1 MNMKSKIRKLV
12 CLACMLAMAMVAY
25 AEGNE
30 SGWTVSPFDYQYDMT
45 VYAQL
50 KIDDAVVSDYSNY
63 EVAAFVGDECRG
75 VAEIQTK
82 DNSTWLYIRVR
93 SASASGEKISFKLF
107 DKTEGEGKIKR
118 IAETVDFQS
127 QGLEGMPSSPID
139 LTPAKYTPGDVNDD
153 GKINSKDLMLVI
165 KKILKQ
171 DLPNGTIVDAMDM
184 NNDGKYNSK
193 DLQLIINIILK
204 K

>member
-1 MNMKSKIRKLV
+1 MKSKIRKLV
-12 CLACMLAMAMVAY
+12 CLAYMLAMAMVAY
-25 AEGNE
+25 AQGNE

-82 DNSTWLYIRVR
+82 ENSTWLYIRVR

-107 DKTEGEGKIKR
+107 DKTEGKIKR
-118 IAETVDFQS
+118 IAETVDFES
-127 QGLEGMPSSPID
+127 QGLEGMPSSPFD
-139 LTPAKYTPGDVNDD
+139 LTSAKYTPGDVNDD
-153 GKINSKDLMLVI
+153 GS
-165 KKILKQ
+165 
-171 DLPNGTIVDAMDM
+171 
-184 NNDGKYNSK
+184 
-193 DLQLIINIILK
+193 INIADVTSILSIMAGNQSDSLIREAADVNDDGAINVADVTSVLSIMAGNK
-204 K
+204 

>member
-1 MNMKSKIRKLV
+1 MKSKIRKLV

-82 DNSTWLYIRVR
+82 ENSTWLYIRVR

-107 DKTEGEGKIKR
+107 DKTEGKIKR
-118 IAETVDFQS
+118 IAETVDFES
-127 QGLEGMPSSPID
+127 QGLEGMPSSPFD
-139 LTPAKYTPGDVNDD
+139 LTSAKYTPGDVNDD
-153 GKINSKDLMLVI
+153 GS
-165 KKILKQ
+165 
-171 DLPNGTIVDAMDM
+171 
-184 NNDGKYNSK
+184 
-193 DLQLIINIILK
+193 INIADVTSILSIMAGNQSDSLIEK
-204 K
+204 LLM

>member
-1 MNMKSKIRKLV
+1 MKSKIRKLV

-45 VYAQL
+45 IYAQL

-82 DNSTWLYIRVR
+82 ENSTWLYIRVR

-107 DKTEGEGKIKR
+107 DKTEGKIKR
-118 IAETVDFQS
+118 IAETVDFES
-127 QGLEGMPSSPID
+127 QGLEGMPSSPFD
-139 LTPAKYTPGDVNDD
+139 LTSAKYTPGDVNDD
-153 GKINSKDLMLVI
+153 GS
-165 KKILKQ
+165 
-171 DLPNGTIVDAMDM
+171 
-184 NNDGKYNSK
+184 
-193 DLQLIINIILK
+193 INIADVTSILSIMAGNQSDSLIK
-204 K
+204 EAADVNGDGVINVADVTSVLSIMAGNK

>member
-1 MNMKSKIRKLV
+1 MKSKIRKLV
-12 CLACMLAMAMVAY
+12 CLAYMLAMAMVAY
-25 AEGNE
+25 AQGNE

-50 KIDDAVVSDYSNY
+50 KIDNSVVSDYSNY

-75 VAEIQTK
+75 VAEVQTK
-82 DNSTWLYIRVR
+82 NSSTWLYIRVR
-93 SASASGEKISFKLF
+93 STSASGEKISFKMF
-107 DKTEGEGKIKR
+107 DKTDGKPKR
-118 IAETVDFQS
+118 IAETVEFQS
-127 QGLEGMPSSPID
+127 LALEGMPSSPID
-139 LTPAKYTPGDVNDD
+139 LTPAQYTPGDVNDD

-171 DLPNGTIVDAMDM
+171 DLPNGTIEDAMDM
-184 NNDGKYNSK
+184 NGDGKYNSK

>member
-1 MNMKSKIRKLV
+1 MKSKIRKLV

-82 DNSTWLYIRVR
+82 ENSTWLYIRVR
-93 SASASGEKISFKLF
+93 SATASGEKISFKLF
-107 DKTEGEGKIKR
+107 DKTEGKIKR
-118 IAETVDFQS
+118 IAETVDFES
-127 QGLEGMPSSPID
+127 QGLEGMPSSPFD
-139 LTPAKYTPGDVNDD
+139 LTSAKYTPGDVNDD
-153 GKINSKDLMLVI
+153 GS
-165 KKILKQ
+165 
-171 DLPNGTIVDAMDM
+171 
-184 NNDGKYNSK
+184 
-193 DLQLIINIILK
+193 INIADVTSILSIMAGNQSDSLIREAADVNDDGAINVADVTSVLSIMAGNK
-204 K
+204 

>member
-1 MNMKSKIRKLV
+1 MKSKIRKLV

-82 DNSTWLYIRVR
+82 ENSTWLYIRVR

-118 IAETVDFQS
+118 IAETVDFES
-127 QGLEGMPSSPID
+127 QGLEGMPSSPFD
-139 LTPAKYTPGDVNDD
+139 LTSAKYTPGDVNDD
-153 GKINSKDLMLVI
+153 GS
-165 KKILKQ
+165 
-171 DLPNGTIVDAMDM
+171 
-184 NNDGKYNSK
+184 
-193 DLQLIINIILK
+193 INIADVTSILSIMAGNQSDSLIREAADVNDDGAINVADVTSVLSIMAGNK
-204 K
+204 

>member
-82 DNSTWLYIRVR
+82 ENSTWLYIRVR
-93 SASASGEKISFKLF
+93 STSASGEKISFKMF
-107 DKTEGEGKIKR
+107 DKTEGKPKR
-118 IAETVDFQS
+118 IAETVEFQS

-139 LTPAKYTPGDVNDD
+139 LTPANYTPGDVNDD
-153 GKINSKDLMLVI
+153 GNINVSDIRAVI
-165 KKILKQ
+165 YLIANPNATGTYVKEAADANEDGNINVSDVRKILS
-171 DLPNGTIVDAMDM
+171 IIA
-184 NNDGKYNSK
+184 NS
-193 DLQLIINIILK
+193 N
-204 K
+204 

>member
-1 MNMKSKIRKLV
+1 MKSKIRKLV
-12 CLACMLAMAMVAY
+12 CLAYMLAMAMVAY
-25 AEGNE
+25 AQGNE

-82 DNSTWLYIRVR
+82 ENSTWLYIRVR

-107 DKTEGEGKIKR
+107 DKTEDKIKR

-127 QGLEGMPSSPID
+127 QGLEGMPSSPFD

-171 DLPNGTIVDAMDM
+171 DLPNGTIEDAMDM

-193 DLQLIINIILK
+193 DLQLIINLILK

>member
-1 MNMKSKIRKLV
+1 MKSKIRKLV

-25 AEGNE
+25 AQGNE

-82 DNSTWLYIRVR
+82 ENSTWLYIRVR

-107 DKTEGEGKIKR
+107 DKTEGKIKR
-118 IAETVDFQS
+118 IAETVDFES
-127 QGLEGMPSSPID
+127 QGLEGMPSSPFD
-139 LTPAKYTPGDVNDD
+139 LTSAKYTPGDVNDD
-153 GKINSKDLMLVI
+153 GS
-165 KKILKQ
+165 
-171 DLPNGTIVDAMDM
+171 
-184 NNDGKYNSK
+184 
-193 DLQLIINIILK
+193 INIADVTSILSIMAGNQSDSLIREAADVNDDGAINVADVTSVLSIMAGNK
-204 K
+204 

>member
-82 DNSTWLYIRVR
+82 ENSTWLYIRVR
-93 SASASGEKISFKLF
+93 STSASGEKISFKMF
-107 DKTEGEGKIKR
+107 DKTEGKSKR
-118 IAETVDFQS
+118 MAETVDFQS
-127 QGLEGMPSSPID
+127 QGLEGMPSSPFD
-139 LTPAKYTPGDVNDD
+139 LTSAKYTPGDVNDD
-153 GKINSKDLMLVI
+153 GS
-165 KKILKQ
+165 
-171 DLPNGTIVDAMDM
+171 
-184 NNDGKYNSK
+184 
-193 DLQLIINIILK
+193 INIADVTSILSIMAGNQSDSLIK
-204 K
+204 EAADVNGDGAINVADVTSVLSIMAGNK

>member
-12 CLACMLAMAMVAY
+12 CLACMLAMAMVAH
-25 AEGNE
+25 AQGNE
-30 SGWTVSPFDYQYDMT
+30 SRWTVNPYDYQYDMT

-50 KIDDAVVSDYSNY
+50 KIDNAVVSDYSNY

-75 VAEIQTK
+75 VAEVHTE
-82 DNSTWLYIRVR
+82 NNFTWLYIRVR
-93 SASASGEKISFKLF
+93 STSASGEKISFKMF
-107 DKTEGEGKIKR
+107 DKTEGKPKR
-118 IAETVDFQS
+118 IAETVEFQS

>member
-1 MNMKSKIRKLV
+1 MKSKIRKLV
-12 CLACMLAMAMVAY
+12 CLAYMLAMAMVAY
-25 AEGNE
+25 AQGNE
-30 SGWTVSPFDYQYDMT
+30 SGWTVNPYDYQYDMT

-50 KIDDAVVSDYSNY
+50 KIDNAVVSDYSNY
-63 EVAAFVGDECRG
+63 EVGAFVGDECRG
-75 VAEIQTK
+75 VAVVDTK

-139 LTPAKYTPGDVNDD
+139 LTPAEYTPGDVNDD
-153 GKINSKDLMLVI
+153 GE
-165 KKILKQ
+165 
-171 DLPNGTIVDAMDM
+171 
-184 NNDGKYNSK
+184 
-193 DLQLIINIILK
+193 IISLNTCFISESFNEIMFK
-204 K
+204 TSPS

>member
-30 SGWTVSPFDYQYDMT
+30 SGWTVNPYDYQYDMT
-45 VYAQL
+45 IYAQL
-50 KIDDAVVSDYSNY
+50 KIDEAVVSDYSNY

-75 VAEIQTK
+75 VAEVQTK

-107 DKTEGEGKIKR
+107 DKTEGKIKR
-118 IAETVDFQS
+118 IAETVDFES
-127 QGLEGMPSSPID
+127 QGLEGMPSSPFD
-139 LTPAKYTPGDVNDD
+139 LTSAKYTPGDVNDD
-153 GKINSKDLMLVI
+153 GS
-165 KKILKQ
+165 
-171 DLPNGTIVDAMDM
+171 
-184 NNDGKYNSK
+184 
-193 DLQLIINIILK
+193 INIADVTSILSIMAGNQSDSLIREAADVNDDGAINVADVTSVLSIMAGNK
-204 K
+204 

>member
-30 SGWTVSPFDYQYDMT
+30 SGWTVSPFDYQYEMT
-45 VYAQL
+45 VHAQL

-82 DNSTWLYIRVR
+82 ENSTWLYIRVR

-107 DKTEGEGKIKR
+107 DKTEGKIKR
-118 IAETVDFQS
+118 IAETVDFES
-127 QGLEGMPSSPID
+127 QGLEGMPSSPFD
-139 LTPAKYTPGDVNDD
+139 LTSAKYTPGDVNDD
-153 GKINSKDLMLVI
+153 GS
-165 KKILKQ
+165 
-171 DLPNGTIVDAMDM
+171 
-184 NNDGKYNSK
+184 
-193 DLQLIINIILK
+193 INIADVTSILSIMAGNQSDSLIREAADVNDDGAINVADVTSVLSIMAGNK
-204 K
+204 